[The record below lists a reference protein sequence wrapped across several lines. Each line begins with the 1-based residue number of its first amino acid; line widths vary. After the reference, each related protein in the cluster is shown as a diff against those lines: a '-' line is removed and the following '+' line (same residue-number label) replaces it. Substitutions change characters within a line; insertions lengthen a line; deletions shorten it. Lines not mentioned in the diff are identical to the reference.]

1 METAFK
7 VLDEKDVVL
16 GSATDG
22 GYWLIGMKSPV
33 NIFEGIIWGKETV
46 LRQTLNAAEEKGLLV
61 DLLTPVNDIDTVD
74 DLSRH
79 APQGD

>member
-1 METAFK
+1 
-7 VLDEKDVVL
+7 
-16 GSATDG
+16 
-22 GYWLIGMKSPV
+22 MKSPV